1 MSFDQLFMN
10 FGVNR
15 QAQGV
20 NQQATKILANEELTD
35 SEKIKQLLSMD
46 FLKWGVGAQGN
57 FKLIEFLCQ
66 KENLEQLVRYSVAV
80 PTDPENK
87 DESYK

>member
-1 MSFDQLFMN
+1 
-10 FGVNR
+10 
-15 QAQGV
+15 
-20 NQQATKILANEELTD
+20 
-35 SEKIKQLLSMD
+35 MD

-66 KENLEQLVRYSVAV
+66 KTNLEKLIRYSIAV
-80 PTDPENK
+80 PMDPDNK

>member
-1 MSFDQLFMN
+1 
-10 FGVNR
+10 
-15 QAQGV
+15 
-20 NQQATKILANEELTD
+20 
-35 SEKIKQLLSMD
+35 MD

-66 KENLEQLVRYSVAV
+66 RENLEKLVKYSVAV